1 MAGKGFIFQSHSDSE
16 KPFSCSPQSKVN
28 VKGNWHDN
36 VDSYPGMDIFI
47 RIKESIKNGS
57 QIENIKVDELGLKL
71 HQQQG
76 KPKPSE
82 ALKS

>member
-1 MAGKGFIFQSHSDSE
+1 
-16 KPFSCSPQSKVN
+16 
-28 VKGNWHDN
+28 
-36 VDSYPGMDIFI
+36 MDIFL